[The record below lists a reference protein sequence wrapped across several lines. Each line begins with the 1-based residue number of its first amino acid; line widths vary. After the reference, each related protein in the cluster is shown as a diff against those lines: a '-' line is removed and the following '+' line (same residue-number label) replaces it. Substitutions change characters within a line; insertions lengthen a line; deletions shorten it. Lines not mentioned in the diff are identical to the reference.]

1 MCVRHRLMTSQPF
14 HRKPKGINALP
25 HSKTHPTSILSAC
38 KTVCKMWLPCTPHGH
53 LPASVYIIRRISRWL
68 AVPKFV
74 TRCYSLERSLA
85 LSAGPTRIQFGNKR
99 RIGAKSWPE
108 KKNSSENKK
117 FAHPSITESAV
128 SQTLAIS
135 QFTLSST
142 LDFAL
147 VRPPWA
153 ADMLKPPLRWHQSAF
168 ITLDVSY
175 EKEKSS
181 SRHSSV
187 IGRSVQHWH
196 PHQTPRPSGRPFL
209 LSCTCFLFLPPLALE
224 IRRPAIEVPPCEMRF
239 T

>member
-1 MCVRHRLMTSQPF
+1 MPVNSSSLLHVIYALVNSRQGSAAPRLARRTALVSSPRTS
-14 HRKPKGINALP
+14 
-25 HSKTHPTSILSAC
+25 
-38 KTVCKMWLPCTPHGH
+38 
-53 LPASVYIIRRISRWL
+53 ASVGLHYPPHFTL
-68 AVPKFV
+68 ACRSKV
-74 TRCYSLERSLA
+74 CNSLLLLGTEPRSLCRTDKNSIRKQKTNRCQELA
-85 LSAGPTRIQFGNKR
+85 R
-99 RIGAKSWPE
+99 
-108 KKNSSENKK
+108 KNSSENKK

-196 PHQTPRPSGRPFL
+196 PHQTPVLPAGRFY
-209 LSCTCFLFLPPLALE
+209 
-224 IRRPAIEVPPCEMRF
+224 
-239 T
+239 